1 MFKTQLPEKIY
12 LMFGSFGFWSF
23 EFVSDFDIRIS
34 HFRASLSGLEDPL
47 LSLQKELS
55 SASATNAYTNQ
66 SLISMDFGEDF
77 LGFVSCPSRLI
88 LWYKVV
94 LWHHEPERNHA

>member
-1 MFKTQLPEKIY
+1 MFKTQLREKIY
-12 LMFGSFGFWSF
+12 LMFGSLGFWSF

-34 HFRASLSGLEDPL
+34 HFRAPLSGLEDPV

-66 SLISMDFGEDF
+66 SLISMCFGEDSS
-77 LGFVSCPSRLI
+77 GFVSCPSRLI
-88 LWYKVV
+88 LWYKVE
-94 LWHHEPERNHA
+94 LCHHEPETNHA